1 MDAVMRGL
9 CLYFVL
15 LVVMRLAGR
24 RALGETTTFDFVLL
38 LIIAE
43 TTQQALL
50 GEDYSLTTAIL
61 LIVTLVSADVVL
73 SMLKARIPRLERII
87 DGLPLILVEH
97 GKPLQDRM
105 RQSRVDEMDVLAAAR
120 RHHGL
125 ERMDQIK
132 YAVLESNGGISII
145 PRNDA

>member
-145 PRNDA
+145 PRVDA